1 MVKRKV
7 SLDGEG
13 GGRATSTGENIAPTT
28 EVVELFFNSGVVFH
42 ELSLTGG
49 LPDVVASFMM
59 MQAPQTA
66 PGTEAWSVRRA
77 QPGEDPDVEVSSLD
91 ALSELAGRWLPV
103 PTQLSCPFAVQVF
116 LSQEGGGVRALLAVD
131 TLERAGSRGR
141 ALDAALDEGRPFR
154 ALDRQE
160 IAGFLDLAEAR
171 ELVRRLERAGVDKAL
186 FKLAA
191 LLDVLA
197 PQIPKLHFTRIANR
211 VPVPVSLVLDFGNS
225 RSSALLVEARD
236 KGMFALPLV
245 MRNLSSPFS
254 VDEEC
259 FDSRITFR
267 PSPFDRSVAPV
278 ATGDGFTWP
287 SVARLGREALDR
299 ALETPHRYACSLS
312 GPKRYLW
319 DHRQTEDRWF
329 FAERLGEE
337 YRTVFGRLLKY
348 LPDDAGGLY
357 LREDGPQT
365 PVDPRYAPRTMML
378 FAIVEI
384 LAQAYAQLGSPGYR
398 RFQGKEANPRV
409 LRSLVLTYPSAMR
422 AEERHVYDTLV
433 RNAVVLA
440 CHLLGVAPEHRP
452 NVTAEGAFEPFLF
465 TDEALAAQMVYVYQ
479 EASQTFGGSM
489 EELIQIYGRAGSSE
503 SGRLRIASIDI
514 GGGTSDVMIA
524 EYEDKLPGAGTSLRI
539 RKLFQDGINV
549 AGDEV
554 CRAIVAD
561 LIFDQVLSQLPSPAA
576 RARMEHLFSEGDAG
590 FGTSWR
596 TLRGKL
602 VPYFW
607 MPLARCFW
615 ALAEG
620 TAPAGHL
627 ADKTYFVPEVLEL
640 FEVPDAPATVL
651 AEADAFLSSAVPGFP
666 GLMNLFLRL
675 DRAEVEK
682 TVARVLREPMRR
694 YADILAQ
701 FDVDLVI
708 LAGRSARLRC
718 VRDLFVSELPVAPPR
733 IKTMA
738 SFRVGEWY
746 PSKWKDQGRIK
757 DPKSTVTAG
766 AAILHLASRNLL
778 PGFLIDAIED
788 AKESPIYGLYQDA
801 EPHISKD
808 NELFTAAATGARGV
822 QRSKPFTYTNGMR
835 IGFRN
840 VASQEMDGAPLF
852 EVRPQSPDVEA
863 ALLEDRVSLEF
874 QRSADGQISIA
885 GVTSQ
890 RGAYQFEPTDFL
902 LALKTIAQ
910 DRYWIDTGVLTDR
923 SRYP

>member
-13 GGRATSTGENIAPTT
+13 GSRAGTLTEDAAPTT
-28 EVVELFFNSGVVFH
+28 EVVELFFNSGIVFH
-42 ELSLTGG
+42 ELSLPNG

-77 QPGEDPDVEVSSLD
+77 QPGEDPDVEISSVD
-91 ALSELAGRWLPV
+91 ALSELQNQWLPV
-103 PTQLSCPFAVQVF
+103 PTQLSCPFAVQVY
-116 LSQEGGGVRALLAVD
+116 LTHDGSKVRALLALD
-131 TLERAGSRGR
+131 TLERTGSKGR

-154 ALDRQE
+154 ALDKNE
-160 IAGFLDLAEAR
+160 IAGFLDLPEAR
-171 ELVRRLERAGVDKAL
+171 DFVRRLERKGIDRAL

-191 LLDVLA
+191 LLDVLG
-197 PQIPKLHFTRIANR
+197 PRVPKLHFTRISSR

-245 MRNLSSPFS
+245 MRNLGSPFS

-259 FDSRITFR
+259 FDSRITFL
-267 PSPFDRSVAPV
+267 PSPFDKAVATV
-278 ATGDGFTWP
+278 ATGDGFAWP

-329 FAERLGEE
+329 YAERQGTE
-337 YRTVFGRLLKY
+337 YRTVFGKLLKY
-348 LPDDAGGLY
+348 LPEESGGLY

-384 LAQAYAQLGSPGYR
+384 LCQAFAQIGSPAYR
-398 RFQGKEANPRV
+398 HFQGKEANPRV
-409 LRSLVLTYPSAMR
+409 LKSLVLTYPSAMR
-422 AEERHVYDTLV
+422 KEERHVYDALV

-440 CHLLGVAPEHRP
+440 CHLLNVAPEHRP
-452 NVTAEGAFEPFLF
+452 NVMADGNFESFLL

-479 EASQTFGGSM
+479 EASQTFSGSM
-489 EELIQIYGRAGSSE
+489 EELIQIYGRKQGH
-503 SGRLRIASIDI
+503 LRIASVDI

-524 EYEDKLPGAGTSLRI
+524 EYEDKLPGAGTALRI
-539 RKLFQDGINV
+539 KKLFQDGINV

-554 CRAIVAD
+554 CRAIVSE
-561 LIFDQVLSQLPSPAA
+561 LVFDQVLAQLPSPEA

-590 FGTSWR
+590 FGSSWR

-607 MPLARCFW
+607 MPLARCYW
-615 ALAEG
+615 SLAEG
-620 TAPAGHL
+620 NAPVGHSPE
-627 ADKTYFVPEVLEL
+627 KSYFVPEVFEL
-640 FEVPDAPATVL
+640 FQVAATETTVL
-651 AEADAFLSSAVPGFP
+651 AEADAFLTQAVPGFP
-666 GLMNLFLRL
+666 GLMNLFLKL
-675 DRAEVEK
+675 DRASVEK
-682 TVARVLREPMRR
+682 TIVRVLREPLRR

-701 FDVDLVI
+701 FDVDLVL
-708 LAGRSARLRC
+708 LAGRSARLPC
-718 VRDLFVSELPVAPPR
+718 VRDLFVAEMPVAPPR

-738 SFRVGEWY
+738 NFRVGEWY

-778 PGFLIDAIED
+778 PGFLIDVIED
-788 AKESPIYGLYQDA
+788 PKETPIYGLYQDA
-801 EPHISKD
+801 EPHIARE
-808 NELFTAAATGARGV
+808 NELFPDTPETSQAPRGS
-822 QRSKPFTYTNGMR
+822 RKSKPFAYTSGMR

-852 EVRPQSPDVEA
+852 EVRPQTPEVEA
-863 ALLEDRVSLEF
+863 ALLEDRVLLEF
-874 QRSADGQISIA
+874 QKMPDGQIGIVS
-885 GVTSQ
+885 VTSQ
-890 RGAYQFEPTDFL
+890 RGAYQFEPTDFY

-910 DRYWIDTGVLTDR
+910 DRYWIDTGVFAEKT
-923 SRYP
+923 RYP